1 MILVDN
7 SFSTIVKGVE
17 EGRCIYANMQ
27 AFINFLISCNIG
39 EVFAVF
45 FASLFGFPSL
55 LSSLQLLWVNLV
67 TDGPPATALGYNPP
81 DSEVMSRSP
90 RDRNEEI
97 ITPWLLTRYFITG
110 TYIAFATVGIF
121 TSYFLN
127 SGLSFEQ
134 VTQWS
139 TCAEWATNNSVCLV
153 FSQESLSTPQTL
165 ALSTLVTVELLKAL
179 SSVSIDASITK
190 IGPQRNPA
198 LILGVLIP
206 FSIHLGILYSGN
218 LGVPS
223 IASSFGVV
231 PLSAEQ
237 WISVFLWSLP
247 ILLIDDLLKAYGRS
261 KNRNVQVD
269 DTIRS

>member
-1 MILVDN
+1 
-7 SFSTIVKGVE
+7 
-17 EGRCIYANMQ
+17 MQ

-39 EVFAVF
+39 EVLAVF
-45 FASLFGFPSL
+45 FASVFGFPSL

-110 TYIAFATVGIF
+110 TYIAISTVGIF
-121 TSYFLN
+121 ASYFLD

-134 VTQWS
+134 VRQWS
-139 TCAEWATNNSVCLV
+139 TCAEWASNNSICLA

-179 SSVSIDASITK
+179 SSVSVDTSITK

-198 LILGVLIP
+198 LILGVLSP
-206 FSIHLGILYSGN
+206 FLIHLGIIYSGN

-247 ILLIDDLLKAYGRS
+247 ILLIDDILKAYGNTIT
-261 KNRNVQVD
+261 KNSQKANR
-269 DTIRS
+269 